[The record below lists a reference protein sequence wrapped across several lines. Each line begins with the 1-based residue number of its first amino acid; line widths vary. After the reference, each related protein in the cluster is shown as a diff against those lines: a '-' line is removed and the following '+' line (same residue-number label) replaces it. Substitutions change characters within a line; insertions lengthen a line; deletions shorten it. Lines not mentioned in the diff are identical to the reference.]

1 MATMYIDTAKSRQ
14 HGKVY
19 IRHLLR
25 ENYRE
30 DGKVKHRTIA
40 NLSRCSDEEIA
51 AIKLA
56 LKHKHNLN
64 SLSTEGIKVK
74 NKQGVSVGADWLL
87 FEVAKQLGIVNALG
101 NSRAGK
107 LAMLQIIARII
118 NQGSRLSAV
127 RLATQH
133 AISDILGLVKFSE
146 DDLYENLDWLAEEQ
160 TRIEQ
165 KLFKRLK
172 KKESKL
178 FLYDVTS
185 SYLEGEC
192 NELAAY
198 GYNRDGKK
206 GKLQIVV
213 GLLCDEDG
221 IPLSIEVFTGNT
233 LDMKTFSSQVEKIA
247 ERFGAENVTMV
258 GDRGMIKSA
267 EIEDLKK
274 HGFYHITAITK
285 PQIDKMINSGMI
297 QLSLFDETI
306 QEITDENGERFIL
319 RCNTARA
326 KEIDDSRKSKL
337 DALKKLIVAKNKY
350 LQEHKRAKAEKAL
363 KLVIKKAEQLKI
375 ADWLVITET
384 EGLITCTIDDECLRG
399 KKHLD
404 GCYVIKT
411 DLPKSVADKKMIH
424 DRYKDLSLVE
434 QAFRISKTALL
445 ELRPIYVR
453 LASRTR
459 GHALVVMLAY
469 RIIKELSERW
479 KKFDLT
485 VEEGIKELTTLCTME
500 VKINDCHIHNQIPTP
515 NDLIQQLFKAV
526 NVVISEVLPK
536 ADLGNLS
543 KVATR
548 KKLTTGR

>member
-1 MATMYIDTAKSRQ
+1 MSLFFCHFRSHYYKVIICIIILTIMDYLNIIIATMYIDTAKSRQ

-19 IRHLLR
+19 VRYLLR

-30 DGKVKHRTIA
+30 NGKVKHRTVA
-40 NLSRCSDEEIA
+40 NLSHCSEEEIT

-87 FEVAKQLGIVNALG
+87 FEIAKKLGIANALG
-101 NSRAGK
+101 NSRNGK

-118 NQGSRLSAV
+118 DQGSRLSAV
-127 RLATQH
+127 RLASQH
-133 AISDILGLVKFSE
+133 AISDILGLARLNE

-160 TRIEQ
+160 SKIEQ
-165 KLFKRLK
+165 ILFKQSGK
-172 KKESKL
+172 KKPKL

-206 GKLQIVV
+206 GKLQIVI

-233 LDMKTFSSQVEKIA
+233 LDMKTFSSQIEKIA
-247 ERFGAENVTMV
+247 KLFGAENVTLV
-258 GDRGMIKSA
+258 GDRGMIKNA

-285 PQIDKMINSGMI
+285 PQIDKMLNNGMI

-306 QEITDENGERFIL
+306 QEIVDETGERFIL
-319 RCNTARA
+319 RCNPVRA
-326 KEIDDSRKSKL
+326 KEIENSRTSKL
-337 DALKKLIVAKNKY
+337 AVLQKLIKSQNKY
-350 LQEHKRAKAEKAL
+350 LQEHARAKAEKAL
-363 KLVIKKAEQLKI
+363 KAVIKKAEQLKI
-375 ADWLVITET
+375 ADWLAISEAERVITYT
-384 EGLITCTIDDECLRG
+384 INEGQLLE

-411 DLPKSVADKKMIH
+411 DLPKSIADKKTIH
-424 DRYKDLSLVE
+424 ERYKDL
-434 QAFRISKTALL
+434 T
-445 ELRPIYVR
+445 
-453 LASRTR
+453 
-459 GHALVVMLAY
+459 
-469 RIIKELSERW
+469 
-479 KKFDLT
+479 
-485 VEEGIKELTTLCTME
+485 
-500 VKINDCHIHNQIPTP
+500 
-515 NDLIQQLFKAV
+515 
-526 NVVISEVLPK
+526 
-536 ADLGNLS
+536 
-543 KVATR
+543 
-548 KKLTTGR
+548 